1 MSYQESIHDLAKEL
15 PINNGS
21 FLITG
26 ATGLIGSCIIDTL
39 LYANV
44 KGANFKIY
52 AMSRSRKK
60 VMEKFGDKVIPVI
73 QDVAQPL
80 GILSKYDYIIHCAS
94 NADPKSYAIQPVETI
109 LTNILGNKN
118 VLEYCKEYKKCRMLL
133 TSTFEVYGE
142 ISNTSVYKENMSGI
156 IDQTVL
162 RNASIAE
169 VASICAEI
177 AGTNV
182 VFDLPDK
189 IEKKGFSQ
197 SKDCILDNSK
207 LKSLGW
213 NGKYTLKQGL
223 VETIESLREDE

>member
-1 MSYQESIHDLAKEL
+1 MSYQESIHDLVKEL
-15 PINNGS
+15 PINNCS

-60 VMEKFGDKVIPVI
+60 VMEKFGDKV
-73 QDVAQPL
+73 
-80 GILSKYDYIIHCAS
+80 S
-94 NADPKSYAIQPVETI
+94 
-109 LTNILGNKN
+109 
-118 VLEYCKEYKKCRMLL
+118 
-133 TSTFEVYGE
+133 VYGPTMLKSDSKAHGQF
-142 ISNTSVYKENMSGI
+142 IKNALNKENIVLKSKGEQRRTYSYVVDVVSGI
-156 IDQTVL
+156 FKVL
-162 RNASIAE
+162 FNGLNGEIYNVANENSIASIAE

-177 AGTNV
+177 AGTKV

-223 VETIESLREDE
+223 VETIESLREDK